1 MNRLVSQWQQKLPDS
16 LVHIVHFLR
25 LLISRFIQDQG
36 LPSAASLTFTTLL
49 SLVPLMTVS
58 LAIFTAFPIAE
69 QVAEQIQDFIFEN
82 FVPASSEVLQEH
94 FINFSSQ
101 ASRLTGPGFVF
112 LIVVALMLM
121 ANIDRAFNTIWRV
134 RRKRGPLG
142 MFVVYWSIL
151 SLGPVLI
158 GLSVAVTSYL
168 VSIPL
173 FTDVDESLR
182 LSSRLLLITPM
193 LASVIAFTLLYSVVP
208 NSPVPIKHAVVGGV
222 LAAIL
227 FELAKRGFAFY
238 LTQFPT
244 YEAIYG
250 ALAVIPI
257 FLVWIYLSWVV
268 TLLGAE
274 FVYCLGIFR
283 DEPWS
288 EERRRGATLLLAIK
302 LLEQLWQVQQQGEA
316 LSTRQLSNRLK
327 RIPEERIDS
336 LLWDLLA
343 SHLILRTEDGQWAL
357 ARDLSDVTLWELY
370 QCRTFSLPR
379 VATLDE
385 NPDMSP
391 AELKPVVARLETH
404 LQADLS
410 TPLDQ
415 LFKGGIS
422 NQS

>member
-158 GLSVAVTSYL
+158 VVDGSGVRIVDSRCPHKLCVRMGAINHAGDWIACVPNKLVIRIEGDSAV
-168 VSIPL
+168 
-173 FTDVDESLR
+173 DA
-182 LSSRLLLITPM
+182 ITP
-193 LASVIAFTLLYSVVP
+193 
-208 NSPVPIKHAVVGGV
+208 GG
-222 LAAIL
+222 
-227 FELAKRGFAFY
+227 
-238 LTQFPT
+238 T
-244 YEAIYG
+244 
-250 ALAVIPI
+250 IP
-257 FLVWIYLSWVV
+257 
-268 TLLGAE
+268 
-274 FVYCLGIFR
+274 
-283 DEPWS
+283 
-288 EERRRGATLLLAIK
+288 
-302 LLEQLWQVQQQGEA
+302 
-316 LSTRQLSNRLK
+316 
-327 RIPEERIDS
+327 
-336 LLWDLLA
+336 
-343 SHLILRTEDGQWAL
+343 
-357 ARDLSDVTLWELY
+357 
-370 QCRTFSLPR
+370 
-379 VATLDE
+379 
-385 NPDMSP
+385 
-391 AELKPVVARLETH
+391 
-404 LQADLS
+404 
-410 TPLDQ
+410 
-415 LFKGGIS
+415 
-422 NQS
+422 